1 MGFCAQIF
9 QLKTQIVQI
18 KLTFIVAAIQDND
31 WCIFPD
37 LSYFATLTKN
47 IMKNEW
53 NWIYL
58 FESHPEKG
66 RCVLKKTLAKVCQY
80 SPLIKGNSYRET
92 HIPGIIIR
100 ETRNNIGG
108 TGNRLK
114 ASCEDNFYFLKA
126 SRLLTLLLG
135 NKISIRKTPHTEST
149 IFPNASSI
157 S

>member
-1 MGFCAQIF
+1 MLLQFKIMIGVFSQFELFCHPKQEHHEKWVELNIF
-9 QLKTQIVQI
+9 I
-18 KLTFIVAAIQDND
+18 
-31 WCIFPD
+31 
-37 LSYFATLTKN
+37 
-47 IMKNEW
+47 
-53 NWIYL
+53 WIT
-58 FESHPEKG
+58 PRKG

-100 ETRNNIGG
+100 ETRNNIRG

-126 SRLLTLLLG
+126 LWLLTLLLG
-135 NKISIRKTPHTEST
+135 NKISIRKIPHTEST